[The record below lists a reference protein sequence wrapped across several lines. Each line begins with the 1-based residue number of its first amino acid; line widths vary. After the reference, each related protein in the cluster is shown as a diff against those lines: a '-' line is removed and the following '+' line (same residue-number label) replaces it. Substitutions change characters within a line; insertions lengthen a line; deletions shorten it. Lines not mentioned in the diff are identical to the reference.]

1 MIYAEILAG
10 GKGTRMG
17 NTPLP
22 KQFLNLSGK
31 PIIIHTIEKF
41 LLHSEFEKIVVVL
54 SSDWINYTNDLLK
67 KSFTDQEISRIALVK
82 GGKDRNQ
89 TLMNGLNYI
98 VNEYDLAENDVV
110 VTHDAVRP
118 FVSRRII
125 KENIEYAVKYGAVDT
140 VVPSID
146 TIVKSDSDGEYI
158 QSIPNRSVM
167 YQGQTPQSF
176 NINLLMNACKELSD
190 DNKLILT
197 DAAKIVVLSGENVK
211 VKLVEGEQQNFKITT
226 SFDFKLA
233 EALIDDGG
241 DY

>member
-22 KQFLNLSGK
+22 KQFLNLGGK

-41 LLHSEFEKIVVVL
+41 LLHSEFEKLIVVL
-54 SSDWINYTNDLLK
+54 SPDWINYMNDLVNK
-67 KSFTDQEISRIALVK
+67 YFTEQEIMRILLVQ
-82 GGKDRNQ
+82 GGVDRNQ

-98 VNEYDLAENDVV
+98 ADNFGLTDEDVV

-125 KENIEYAVKYGAVDT
+125 KENIEAAVKYGAVDT

-146 TIVKSDSDGEYI
+146 TIVEADNKGEYI
-158 QSIPNRSVM
+158 KSIPNRDVM

-176 NINLLMNACKELSD
+176 NIKLLIEACEKLSEED
-190 DNKLILT
+190 KLLLT
-197 DAAKIVVLSGENVK
+197 DAAKIMLLSSSNSK
-211 VKLVEGEQQNFKITT
+211 VKLVTGDQQNFKITT
-226 SFDFKLA
+226 SFDFKMA
-233 EALIDDGG
+233 EALINDGE
-241 DY
+241 D